1 MSTLSCHILSI
12 IGIGSRH
19 YPVPP
24 SGSGS
29 FRTSDMYTDI
39 IYKCRFDGQSMQ
51 KPPSLRKLL
60 KGNLLSREYLP
71 FIPLHRSFVDSRNL
85 DLAAQNE
92 YIHRGIFRYALDVDL
107 LLAELTTNFF
117 IDKIRAQ

>member
-1 MSTLSCHILSI
+1 
-12 IGIGSRH
+12 
-19 YPVPP
+19 
-24 SGSGS
+24 
-29 FRTSDMYTDI
+29 MYTDI

-71 FIPLHRSFVDSRNL
+71 FIPVHRSFVDSRNL